1 LRAAAD
7 KAESDMTELGT
18 PVREGYEQDGYA
30 ALRDFLSTALADALY
45 ARIVTE
51 LNLQRPRP
59 EFVTQ
64 GNLLTKP
71 AIEVYSHIYPP
82 LAGFLWGMTPAI
94 EERVG
99 RRLIPT
105 YAYFRI
111 YQQGDVCKVHSDR
124 HACEHSL
131 SLTLANSDERPW
143 GLSVGRRRLEA
154 PTPVVSAN
162 FGDEPFGT
170 VPMMPGDA
178 VLYQGVNHRHARLEP
193 NPNRWSA
200 HVFMHWVAAD
210 GPHAEQAFDRPK
222 LAAVQGRA

>member
-1 LRAAAD
+1 MSEATI
-7 KAESDMTELGT
+7 S
-18 PVREGYEQDGYA
+18 VREDYERDGYA
-30 ALRDFLSTALADALY
+30 ALPGFISTTLAEALY
-45 ARIVTE
+45 SRVVTE

-59 EFVTQ
+59 EFVAQ

-94 EERVG
+94 EEHVG
-99 RRLIPT
+99 KRLIPT

-111 YQQGDVCKVHSDR
+111 YQQGDLCKVHSDR

-131 SLTLANSDERPW
+131 SLTLATSDDRPW
-143 GLSVGRRRLEA
+143 GLSVGGKRLDA
-154 PTPVVSAN
+154 PTPVVAAD
-162 FGDEPFGT
+162 FGGEPFGT

-200 HVFMHWVAAD
+200 HVFLHWVAAD
-210 GPHAEQAFDRPK
+210 GPHSEQAFDRPT
-222 LAAVQGRA
+222 LASVQARA